1 MNRVLKVIKKGF
13 AYGFYL
19 SVPLIGAGACY
30 YQYIYYVLGPI
41 LLISKEES
49 IKYYT

>member
-1 MNRVLKVIKKGF
+1 MSQIIKTITNGLT
-13 AYGFYL
+13 YGFYL

-30 YQYIYYVLGPI
+30 YQYIHYVLGPI